1 MKRAFRSLFALLIA
15 AAGIY
20 AGLMAVEQGATNFG
34 VYCWIVALVVEY
46 FLLISAPDDA
56 TSTSIPAT
64 VKLMLLLVAP

>member
-46 FLLISAPDDA
+46 FLLISAPD
-56 TSTSIPAT
+56 PHYHPNHNEREE
-64 VKLMLLLVAP
+64 K